1 MQDFT
6 SLTQIVAL
14 STLPEQ
20 IRAAKAQAGSTAI
33 IAEASASIVK
43 KIGEKLNNPVYDKI
57 DDFEKVDTACC
68 AYNARHASDKNFT
81 PLTIQQY
88 LTLSQGS

>member
-1 MQDFT
+1 MTDFS

-43 KIGEKLNNPVYDKI
+43 KIGEKLNNPVYDQI

-68 AYNARHASDKNFT
+68 AYNARHKSDTGFK
-81 PLTIQQY
+81 PLTIQEY
-88 LTLSQGS
+88 LTLTKGS